1 MKNFDSEL
9 LDEIKKRFSTK
20 EDMASTLSEWLS
32 TNKNAIYRRLRGDT
46 LFTFNE
52 LCMIASKLE
61 ISIDKIV
68 LKENSVICSHQLYDE
83 QNNSFDFFLVNTLNT
98 FQSLSHQS
106 NASNSRFKE
115 LTLCNLIIVTII

>member
-68 LKENSVICSHQLYDE
+68 LKENSVIWRLFYLKCKNIFSLAKKHGTRKTRL
-83 QNNSFDFFLVNTLNT
+83 SINTNI
-98 FQSLSHQS
+98 
-106 NASNSRFKE
+106 AA
-115 LTLCNLIIVTII
+115 